1 VSLTSSHEQPMMGV
15 MTCDEVRAYLPEG
28 LNVSDGTIRSVMDQF
43 PSFAHPQHVA
53 EAVLDVFAR

>member
-1 VSLTSSHEQPMMGV
+1 MMGV